1 MGSFAEQ
8 VSLDDVITRQQEK
21 DRPVAHSDQRP
32 KSFEE
37 YLASSGYS
45 ARQPGLSAPGRE
57 SLAQLA
63 ERARRAPRVC

>member
-8 VSLDDVITRQQEK
+8 VSLDDVITRKQEK
-21 DRPVAHSDQRP
+21 DRPVSHSDQRP

-37 YLASSGYS
+37 YLASSGYG
-45 ARQPGLSAPGRE
+45 AGQPGQNAPGRE

-63 ERARRAPRVC
+63 ERARRAPRVY

>member
-8 VSLDDVITRQQEK
+8 VSLDDVIIRQQEK
-21 DRPVAHSDQRP
+21 DRPVAHADKRP

-37 YLASSGYS
+37 YLLSSGYG
-45 ARQPGLSAPGRE
+45 AGQPGQNAPGRE

-63 ERARRAPRVC
+63 ERARRAPRVY